1 VHTAVP
7 LSDRPLVVVN
17 SEAIE
22 EQGNEPLGYAGIV
35 DISDETDPRLIS
47 LFPQPVP
54 PQGLGVRNFYE
65 RLGRFGPHNQHQ
77 PQYQS
82 ALYQNENLVFL
93 AYFNAGLRIYDSS
106 PIRTTASM
114 PLSATESETDP
125 FDHLNSPASKPK
137 METGVPVSWT
147 DSKAIPTFRS
157 SNWAE
162 GSRWSS
168 ACKSNCGSLDVID

>member
-1 VHTAVP
+1 
-7 LSDRPLVVVN
+7 
-17 SEAIE
+17 
-22 EQGNEPLGYAGIV
+22 
-35 DISDETDPRLIS
+35 
-47 LFPQPVP
+47 
-54 PQGLGVRNFYE
+54 VRNFHE

-147 DSKAIPTFRS
+147 DSKLFRPFVRAIGLKVADGRVPANRIVEAST
-157 SNWAE
+157 
-162 GSRWSS
+162 
-168 ACKSNCGSLDVID
+168 